1 MKGQNIGYI
10 RVSTIE
16 QNTSRQLE
24 GLTLDKVFTDKCSGK
39 DTNRPQLKLLLEFI
53 REGDTLYVHSMDR
66 LARNLDDLRKLVT
79 SLNKKQIKVHFV
91 KENLIFT
98 GENSPMSNLLLSV
111 MGAFAEFERELINE
125 RIREGVSIAKAS
137 GKYKGRT
144 KTCNQE
150 QIADIK
156 NMVANRYKITEIA
169 KKYGVTRTT
178 IYRYLE
184 EEINERNLTL

>member
-1 MKGQNIGYI
+1 MTGQNIGYI

-24 GLTLDKVFTDKCSGK
+24 GLTLHKTFTDKCSGK
-39 DTNRPQLKLLLEFI
+39 DTNRPQLEALLDFI

-79 SLNKKQIKVHFV
+79 KLNKKQIKIHFI
-91 KENLIFT
+91 KENLIFS
-98 GENSPMSNLLLSV
+98 GEDSPMAKFMLSV
-111 MGAFAEFERELINE
+111 MGAFAEFERDLINE
-125 RIREGVSIAKAS
+125 RIREGVAIAKAA

-144 KTCNQE
+144 KICNQG
-150 QIADIK
+150 QIDDIRS
-156 NMVANRYKITEIA
+156 MVANRYKITEIA

-184 EEINERNLTL
+184 EIED